1 MPKSADAFR
10 TIREVSEWL
19 ETPAHVLRFWES
31 KFRQVSPVKRA
42 GGRRYYRPADMLL
55 LGGLKKLLHEDDMS
69 IKDAVRFLK
78 TDGVK
83 AVQALSRPLD
93 ASTEAAPVP
102 EVTQAEAIPE
112 IVTPAPAVPPEAAA
126 IPAMPEGSVLK
137 VSSQEDVP
145 ETPQAS
151 APAASVE
158 EPSQLSLLG
167 TPEPG
172 APAEKAAQQTETEPK
187 KPARRVAPVPVAE
200 KDPFAEPD
208 LFSLMDP
215 ESVQADNEITTE
227 PPVSEPE
234 ENQSDATPI
243 LPAEVE
249 EPGAPIAETPLSV
262 AEEPSEP
269 APLASNSA
277 TDLPEVSEDLPPAAT
292 VAEAIPPAPPSD
304 DTSVQTTTES
314 AVVPEDPADDAVLT
328 DEHPVLASIL
338 ETPFPELV
346 AVAPALEVATS
357 RLETLRNRMASR

>member
-93 ASTEAAPVP
+93 AGAAAAPDAGP
-102 EVTQAEAIPE
+102 AEAIPE
-112 IVTPAPAVPPEAAA
+112 IVASAPAISPDAAA
-126 IPAMPEGSVLK
+126 ISEMPEGSVLK
-137 VSSQEDVP
+137 ASSQEDAP
-145 ETPQAS
+145 EAPLAS
-151 APAASVE
+151 ALALSAE
-158 EPSQLSLLG
+158 EPAQLSLLG
-167 TPEPG
+167 TPEPNT
-172 APAEKAAQQTETEPK
+172 PAAKPAQQTETEPK
-187 KPARRVAPVPVAE
+187 KPAKRAAPAPVPE

-215 ESVQADNEITTE
+215 APARANNEITTE

-234 ENQSDATPI
+234 ENEADSAHISTAD
-243 LPAEVE
+243 VE
-249 EPGAPIAETPLSV
+249 EVAAPIAEAPLSE
-262 AEEPSEP
+262 AEDPSEP
-269 APLASNSA
+269 APLAANPA
-277 TDLPEVSEDLPPAAT
+277 PDLPEISEELPPVAAE
-292 VAEAIPPAPPSD
+292 AEAIPHAPSSD
-304 DTSVQTTTES
+304 NTSVQTTTES
-314 AVVPEDPADDAVLT
+314 IAVPEDPAEDAILT
-328 DEHPVLASIL
+328 SDHPVLASIL

-346 AVAPALEVATS
+346 AAAPALEVATS